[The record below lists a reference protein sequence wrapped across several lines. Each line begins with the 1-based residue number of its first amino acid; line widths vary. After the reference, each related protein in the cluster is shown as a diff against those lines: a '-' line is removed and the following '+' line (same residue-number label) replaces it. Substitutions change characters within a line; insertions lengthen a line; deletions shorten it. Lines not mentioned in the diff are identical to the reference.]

1 MNLIQLLAPSQV
13 GGLERVV
20 QGLATGFH
28 ERGHSVTVVAVASGE
43 DDMSPFLEPLIEKGV
58 EVRRVRVP
66 HRAYLRERSRVA
78 AVFREL
84 SPDVLHTHGYRP
96 DVLARGPAQRQGIA
110 TITTVHGFTGN
121 GWRNRLYEA
130 LQVRAFRKFDAVVAV
145 SKPLRE
151 RLVRAGIPQDR
162 AWMIRNRPVGWA
174 SKLNRE
180 EARQTLGLPLN
191 GPMVGWVGRL
201 SPEKGADVL
210 LNAMEFTGGYNV
222 GISFIGDGP
231 ERMALEA
238 QEREL
243 VAHDS
248 LLHGQVRFHG
258 IVPEAGRLL
267 KAFDVLVLSSRTEGT
282 PMILFE
288 AMDAEV
294 PVVTTRVGG
303 VPDVVTEQE
312 AILVPP
318 EEPEVL
324 ARGIR
329 QVLDNLPHAGQ
340 RAQRAR
346 RRLRQKFSPER
357 WLDEYE
363 HLYSTLIANRG
374 PN

>member
-1 MNLIQLLAPSQV
+1 
-13 GGLERVV
+13 
-20 QGLATGFH
+20 
-28 ERGHSVTVVAVASGE
+28 
-43 DDMSPFLEPLIEKGV
+43 MSPFLEPLIEKGV
-58 EVRRVRVP
+58 KVRRVRVP

-110 TITTVHGFTGN
+110 TFTTVHVFTGN

-151 RLVRAGIPQDR
+151 RLVRARIPQDR
-162 AWMIRNRPVGWA
+162 AWMIRNGPVGWG

-210 LNAMEFTGGYNV
+210 LNAMEFTEGYNV
-222 GISFIGDGP
+222 GISFLGDGP

-294 PVVTTRVGG
+294 PVVTTWVGG

-318 EEPEVL
+318 EEPEAL

-363 HLYSTLIANRG
+363 HLYSTVIANRG